1 METFWAKCAP
11 KRIPTINKGLMR
23 TLWGR
28 YVLKKVPTK
37 TTTSMKTT
45 LWCIKTHKWVFFYDI
60 DWGDNVNDHQSTTN
74 YVFLF

>member
-11 KRIPTINKGLMR
+11 KMIPTINKGLMR

-37 TTTSMKTT
+37 ATTMMYKNTQMS
-45 LWCIKTHKWVFFYDI
+45 FFYDI